1 LNSRCRGIKRD
12 GEPCSLSA
20 NGPDGYCWAHS
31 PRHAEERRRMASRA
45 GKSKPSQEL
54 TGIKQRLWDLADDVL
69 EGRQDKAVATAA
81 TQVLNVYL
89 RAISIEMK
97 QKEQLELVGRLEAL
111 EEGLEQNKRRSRTW
125 RA

>member
-45 GKSKPSQEL
+45 GKSKPSREL
-54 TGIKQRLWDLADDVL
+54 TGIKQRLSDLADDVL
-69 EGRQDKAVATAA
+69 EGRQDKAVAAVA
-81 TQVLNVYL
+81 SQVLNVYL

-97 QKEQLELVGRLEAL
+97 LKEQLELVARLEAL
-111 EEGLEQNKRRSRTW
+111 EEGLEENRGSGRW